1 MVHVMTSLENAQKR
15 NLSRPRKLPQE
26 VVAGDHARAV
36 KNMQN
41 FKKIFGKDLVVINN
55 DDDDLKSLENKTR
68 KLFSKLMSW
77 STSFPSNKIAL
88 GWKQQEIQK
97 KYTQGRGF
105 AKP

>member
-1 MVHVMTSLENAQKR
+1 MASLENAQKR

-26 VVAGDHARAV
+26 VVANDHARAV

-41 FKKIFGKDLVVINN
+41 FKKIFGKDLVVVNN
-55 DDDDLKSLENKTR
+55 DDDLKSLEGKTR

-88 GWKQQEIQK
+88 QWRQKEVQK

-105 AKP
+105 AKS

>member
-1 MVHVMTSLENAQKR
+1 
-15 NLSRPRKLPQE
+15 
-26 VVAGDHARAV
+26 
-36 KNMQN
+36 MQN

-55 DDDDLKSLENKTR
+55 DDDLKSLENKTR

-105 AKP
+105 AKS

>member
-1 MVHVMTSLENAQKR
+1 
-15 NLSRPRKLPQE
+15 
-26 VVAGDHARAV
+26 
-36 KNMQN
+36 MQN

-55 DDDDLKSLENKTR
+55 DDDLKSLENKTR

-97 KYTQGRGF
+97 KYTQVRGF

>member
-1 MVHVMTSLENAQKR
+1 
-15 NLSRPRKLPQE
+15 
-26 VVAGDHARAV
+26 
-36 KNMQN
+36 MQN

-55 DDDDLKSLENKTR
+55 DDDLKSLESKTR

-88 GWKQQEIQK
+88 GWKQQEIQEI
-97 KYTQGRGF
+97 YTGKRF